1 MRQASAPSL
10 SLEAGG
16 FDLLAE
22 STPEEIALQGEVQA
36 CVRSAVA
43 SLPKPEQL
51 VTVLFYGRH
60 YSYAEVSAI
69 LKIPLTT
76 VKKCLY
82 SARQKLKVQ
91 LQATLREASE
101 RGSRASDGA
110 EGAEFVLVRWW
121 SGVIRWVKVR
131 QVAWQ
136 TRSSFG

>member
-101 RGSRASDGA
+101 RGS
-110 EGAEFVLVRWW
+110 GAEFVLVRWW